1 MLLIDELDRADEA
14 FEAYL
19 LEVLSDF
26 QVTIPEFGT
35 IKAPA
40 PPIVI
45 VDASDIPAIPQRVL
59 MRRLAALP
67 STTACVVWG
76 RELPYGRVLAEATE
90 ASGRAWITLEK
101 KEGIAPLLDLVR
113 SRRKNR

>member
-1 MLLIDELDRADEA
+1 MA
-14 FEAYL
+14 
-19 LEVLSDF
+19 
-26 QVTIPEFGT
+26 
-35 IKAPA
+35 
-40 PPIVI
+40 
-45 VDASDIPAIPQRVL
+45 
-59 MRRLAALP
+59 